1 LKDKDDYMGKE
12 LTVTASGQAR
22 NELAYLDAFVA
33 QSGVKKTKDLAD
45 IEKLGLEL
53 ESEKFENVR
62 FLFLLFAVAVKKHLA
77 ATRGAATR
85 GAASYSRWPVALQVA
100 AVKSREGELQ
110 TSFLALEDAAKK
122 KRPILEDHLAREV
135 DHLFLRILDAAVY
148 SERALR
154 RCTLR

>member
-1 LKDKDDYMGKE
+1 MGKE

-62 FLFLLFAVAVKKHLA
+62 FLFLLFAVAVKKHL
-77 ATRGAATR
+77 AATR